1 MKADKKKPGRK
12 QLNITDAQ
20 VRMLAS
26 FGLTN
31 KEIAEY
37 FGCEDSSIGNKFRL
51 TLIKGRTNLK
61 LKLKKK
67 QIAVALTGNVTMLIW
82 LGKQYLG
89 QTDKTESDT
98 TLTVQESEA
107 LKNLAK
113 AEIQNNL

>member
-1 MKADKKKPGRK
+1 MSEKKKPGRK
-12 QLNITDAQ
+12 QLDITDAQ
-20 VRMLAS
+20 VQKLAS

-67 QIAVALTGNVTMLIW
+67 QIAIALSGNVSMLIW

-89 QTDKTESDT
+89 QSDKTETDS
-98 TLTVQESEA
+98 TLTVQESDA

-113 AEIQNNL
+113 AEISNNL